1 MKDLFGKN
9 CLITGAANG
18 IGKAFAKL
26 FALEGMN
33 LYLTDIDVEGLEVLK
48 AEIENTR
55 IKIVIGKC
63 DVTNIEDFKR
73 IAADFHSK
81 MGDTDMLLNN
91 AGIAIVGNILD
102 ITLEDWKAILDVNL
116 MGIVHSLKV
125 FLPEMIERRSGHIV
139 NMASG
144 AGIFGSTEPLPYI
157 ASKFAVV
164 GISEA
169 LFGQLSQYG
178 IKVSVIVP
186 SYIRTNI
193 FHTSRVRYPQAVLDD
208 IGEVKLKEIYKS
220 ILDDMQSKAIPP
232 ERAVKKYI
240 KGIKEEQLYISDM
253 NAALSIFTMKG
264 MQPRQFEEFLKN
276 YNLQSAKTAQSHF
289 AKFGIDIEKYK

>member
-18 IGKAFAKL
+18 IGKAFAKAL
-26 FALEGMN
+26 SLEGMN

-48 AEIENTR
+48 GEIDDTR
-55 IKIVIGKC
+55 KKIVIGKC

-73 IAADFHSK
+73 IAVDFRSK
-81 MGDTDMLLNN
+81 IGDIDLLLNN
-91 AGIAIVGNILD
+91 AGIAILGNILD
-102 ITLEDWKAILDVNL
+102 IKLEDWKDILDVNL

-125 FLPEMIERRSGHIV
+125 FLPEMIERKSGHIV

-169 LFGQLSQYG
+169 LFGQLNQYG

-208 IGEVKLKEIYKS
+208 IGKDKLKEIYKS

-232 ERAVKKYI
+232 KRAVKRYI
-240 KGIKEEQLYISDM
+240 KGIKEEQLYVCDM

-276 YNLQSAKTAQSHF
+276 YNLQSAKSAQSHF
-289 AKFGIDIEKYK
+289 AKFGVDIEKYK